1 MRFVGVDIGGKAHVV
16 AMVDE
21 AGRTLLKP
29 MAITEDAAGYT
40 RLREVLGDGGD
51 TLVVLEATGHYWQNL
66 FAVLTAAGF
75 AVAVVNPLRTQ
86 RFAEEDL
93 RRSKTDAIDALGLAH
108 FGRQKRPEPTR
119 LPDRATEELRELVH
133 LRDRLVQDIGDRV
146 RQLHRLVDLGFPE
159 FTRHVAELD
168 SPLATAILCQYP
180 TAAAFQGVAVEQLA
194 GLRYGTHHHRV
205 GEEMAQALLAAAASS
220 VGQHHG
226 EPYRRQICY
235 AGEDLDLGRG
245 RLRSADDDIKR
256 LLGAH
261 DVGQLL
267 TTIPGIGP
275 QTAARLVARVGD
287 PAAFPSAGALAAF
300 VGVVPGLR
308 QSGQRQGQRAG
319 LHPLGH
325 ARLRAQLWMP
335 TLNAIRF
342 NPWLRAYYQ
351 RLLAR
356 GKVRKVAIVAAMRK
370 LLIAVYAVAKSRRP
384 FVPHVISQETPA

>member
-1 MRFVGVDIGGKAHVV
+1 MRFVGVDIGAEAHVV
-16 AMVDE
+16 AIVDE
-21 AGRTLLKP
+21 AERTLLTP
-29 MAITEDAAGYT
+29 TSITEDAAGYA
-40 RLREVLGDGGD
+40 RLRELLGEPAD
-51 TLVVLEATGHYWQNL
+51 TLVILEATGHYWKNL
-66 FAVLTAAGF
+66 FATLTAAGF
-75 AVAVVNPLRTQ
+75 ALAVVNPLRTQ

-93 RRSKTDAIDALGLAH
+93 RRTKTDAIDALGLAH
-108 FGRQKRPEPTR
+108 FGRQKRPQPAR

-159 FTRHVAELD
+159 FTRHVAALD
-168 SPLATAILCQYP
+168 SARATAILHAYP
-180 TAAAFQGVAVEQLA
+180 TALAFQGLPVRRLA
-194 GLRYGTHHHRV
+194 ALRYDPHQRV
-205 GEEMAQALLAAAASS
+205 GEALAHALLAAAAVS

-226 EPYRRQICY
+226 EPYRRHIRY
-235 AGEDLDLGRG
+235 ACEDLDRWRE
-245 RLRSADDDIKR
+245 RLRSVAHDIDH

-261 DVGQLL
+261 EVGQLL

-275 QTAARLVARVGD
+275 QTAARLIARVGD
-287 PAAFPSAGALAAF
+287 PADFESAGALAAF
-300 VGVVPGLR
+300 VGVVPGLQ
-308 QSGQRQGQRAG
+308 QSGKHQSQRAG

-356 GKVRKVAIVAAMRK
+356 GKLRKVAVIAAMHK

-384 FVPHVISQETPA
+384 FVPHLVGQETPA

>member
-1 MRFVGVDIGGKAHVV
+1 MIPPSPVVSGDDGQRRDPGEGRRSSLEAMSSGLRLAPSPGAPGSNGISRRAARPRIHKAEHEHRRRGSRPRLSERSAMRFVGVDIGGKAHVV

-180 TAAAFQGVAVEQLA
+180 TAA
-194 GLRYGTHHHRV
+194 
-205 GEEMAQALLAAAASS
+205 
-220 VGQHHG
+220 
-226 EPYRRQICY
+226 
-235 AGEDLDLGRG
+235 
-245 RLRSADDDIKR
+245 
-256 LLGAH
+256 
-261 DVGQLL
+261 
-267 TTIPGIGP
+267 
-275 QTAARLVARVGD
+275 RLVARVGD